1 MTSLNSF
8 KKLGLICLAL
18 ILLAAPRGFSQED
31 LDEFGGLDDLG
42 GDSTVTE
49 SPADP
54 AAGGDG
60 AIAEDPAAMSG
71 DSGGDLGGDSAGG
84 DPAGGDS
91 SGMDSPK
98 MSESEQVEAIAN
110 KFTFAAENPKKDPFR
125 PLVEKKVIL
134 PPVRT
139 VKPVSNPE
147 DNKPK
152 PPPIKPIKL
161 HVSGIV
167 GNDSNRLAVVKFEN
181 EEYTLTKDMVVDGKF
196 KVVDI
201 LADRVVV
208 YSNKE
213 QRRHTFKIESEGDE
227 PKN

>member
-8 KKLGLICLAL
+8 KKLGLICLAM
-18 ILLAAPRGFSQED
+18 ILLATPRGFSQDD

-42 GDSTVTE
+42 SDSAVTE

-54 AAGGDG
+54 AAAGGDG
-60 AIAEDPAAMSG
+60 AIAEDPSAV
-71 DSGGDLGGDSAGG
+71 GGDAAG
-84 DPAGGDS
+84 
-91 SGMDSPK
+91 MESPK

-139 VKPVSNPE
+139 VKPVSNP
-147 DNKPK
+147 DDSKPK

-161 HVSGIV
+161 YVSGIV
-167 GNDSNRLAVVKFEN
+167 GNDSCRLAVVKFEN

-201 LADRVVV
+201 LTDRVVV

-213 QRRHTFKIESEGDE
+213 QRRHTFKIEAEGDE
-227 PKN
+227 PQK